1 MIYSFFQHLAGDDT
15 LQLVKRLMR
24 DYLRPYLRTLGFAL
38 IFMAIS
44 AGMTATFAG
53 LLEPVLDKVLIAVDE
68 NQSRTDQI
76 VPMAG
81 LVFATFLVNGVA
93 TYIYVILTNKIS
105 QSIIADIQKHLFSH
119 FMRLD
124 LSFFHRH
131 GSSQLVSRV
140 ISDAQVMRTAVTD
153 ALIGMGKNVLT
164 VICLIG
170 VMFWQDWRLAL
181 IALCVFP
188 IASLAVV
195 YLGQRLRKLSRR
207 IQNETARLMGVLGEI
222 FAGIRQVQAHGMED
236 YERTRSADAVNKVRD
251 LNIKS
256 VRIGNLSTPLNE
268 ILIGLAL
275 FSIIVYGGYSVAGGH
290 LTPGELLSFI
300 AAFTLAYEP
309 VKKLAKLNNSLQKGL
324 GAAERVL
331 AMLDTQPR
339 IHDAPE
345 AISLET
351 QRPRI
356 VFDNV
361 YFRYGDGQDHAIAA
375 IDLICE
381 PGSMTAL
388 VGPSGSGKT
397 TIMNLIPRLY
407 DVSSGAITIDGH
419 DIRDIKLCDL
429 RAHISL
435 VSQDITLF
443 QDSIAA
449 NIAYG
454 KPDATQREIETAAQ
468 AAAAHEFIMQLPEGY
483 DTRLGEDGVGLSGGQ
498 CQRIAIARAML
509 RDAPIL
515 LLDEATSALDRDSE
529 ALIQQS
535 LETLRH
541 GRTTLVIAH
550 RPSTVQAADKIIVL
564 SNGKLV
570 ESGSH
575 DSLLTQNGL
584 YQRLYGQSGQ
594 FITAN
599 SGTSS

>member
-1 MIYSFFQHLAGDDT
+1 MTPKLFKRLASDDT
-15 LQLVKRLMR
+15 LALVKRLMR
-24 DYLRPYLRTLGFAL
+24 DYMRPYIRTLGVAL
-38 IFMAIS
+38 IFMAVS
-44 AGMTATFAG
+44 AGMTAAFAG
-53 LLEPVLDKVLIAVDE
+53 LLEPVLDKVLIAVDQ

-81 LVFATFLVNGVA
+81 LVFATFFINGIA
-93 TYIYVILTNKIS
+93 TYIYVILTNRIS
-105 QSIIADIQKHLFSH
+105 QSIIADIQKDLFSH

-124 LSFFHRH
+124 LSFFHSY

-140 ISDAQVMRTAVTD
+140 ISDAHVMRTAVTD
-153 ALIGMGKNVLT
+153 ALIGIGKNVLT

-188 IASLAVV
+188 LASLAVV

-207 IQNETARLMGVLGEI
+207 IQNETANLMGVLGEI
-222 FAGIRQVQAHGMED
+222 FSGIRQVQAHAMED
-236 YERTRSADAVNKVRD
+236 YERKRSADAVNKVRD

-268 ILIGLAL
+268 VLIGMAL
-275 FSIIVYGGYSVAGGH
+275 FGIIVYGGYSVAGGH
-290 LTPGELLSFI
+290 LSPGELLSFI

-339 IHDAPE
+339 IQDAHNTTRLH
-345 AISLET
+345 SD
-351 QRPRI
+351 RPRI

-361 YFRYGDGQDHAIAA
+361 SFGYADCEDYAIEA
-375 IDLICE
+375 IHLECE
-381 PGSMTAL
+381 PGTMTAL

-397 TIMNLIPRLY
+397 TVMNLIPRLY
-407 DVSSGAITIDGH
+407 DVSAGAITVDH
-419 DIRDIKLCDL
+419 YDIRDIKLRDL

-435 VSQDITLF
+435 VSQDITIF
-443 QDSIAA
+443 QDSIGA

-454 KPDATQREIETAAQ
+454 KLDATQDEIEQAAR
-468 AAAAHEFIMQLPEGY
+468 AAAAHDFIKQLPAGY
-483 DTRLGEDGVGLSGGQ
+483 ATQLGENGIGLSGGQ
-498 CQRIAIARAML
+498 RQRIAIARAML

-515 LLDEATSALDRDSE
+515 LLDEVTSSLDRDSE
-529 ALIQQS
+529 ALVQQS

-550 RPSTVQAADKIIVL
+550 RPSTVKAADKIIVL
-564 SNGKLV
+564 DDGKVIETGTHETLLARNGF
-570 ESGSH
+570 
-575 DSLLTQNGL
+575 
-584 YQRLYGQSGQ
+584 YRRLYGGSDQ

-599 SGTSS
+599 RDA

>member
-1 MIYSFFQHLAGDDT
+1 MKGNLVKRIASDDT
-15 LQLVKRLMR
+15 ITIVKRLMR
-24 DYLRPYLRTLGFAL
+24 DYLRPYSKTLGVAL
-38 IFMAIS
+38 IFMAVS

-53 LLEPVLDKVLIAVDE
+53 LLEPVLDKVLIAVDD
-68 NQSRTDQI
+68 NASQTDQI

-81 LVFATFLVNGVA
+81 LVFATFLVNGIA
-93 TYIYVILTNKIS
+93 TYIYVILSNRIS

-124 LSFFHRH
+124 LSFFHAH

-140 ISDAQVMRTAVTD
+140 VSDAHVMRTAVTD
-153 ALIGMGKNVLT
+153 ALIGIGKNLLT

-188 IASLAVV
+188 VASLAVI

-207 IQNETARLMGVLGEI
+207 IQNETAYLMGVLSEI
-222 FAGIRQVQAHGMED
+222 FTGIRQVQAHAMED

-275 FSIIVYGGYSVAGGH
+275 FGIIVYGGYSVASGH
-290 LTPGELLSFI
+290 LSPGQLLSFI

-309 VKKLAKLNNSLQKGL
+309 VKRLAKLNNSLQKGL

-339 IHDAPE
+339 IQDSPDAG
-345 AISLET
+345 ALHT
-351 QRPRI
+351 NKAHI
-356 VFDNV
+356 VFDDV
-361 YFRYGDGQDHAIAA
+361 HFSYSDEKDHAIKGITMACA
-375 IDLICE
+375 
-381 PGSMTAL
+381 PGTMTAL

-407 DVSSGAITIDGH
+407 DVSYGRITINGH
-419 DIRDIKLCDL
+419 DIRDIKLRDL
-429 RAHISL
+429 RAHMSL
-435 VSQDITLF
+435 VSQDITIF
-443 QDSIAA
+443 RDTIAA

-454 KPDATQREIETAAQ
+454 KPEANRVDIEKAAR
-468 AAAAHEFIMQLPEGY
+468 AAAAHEFITQLPEGY
-483 DTRLGEDGVGLSGGQ
+483 ATQLGEGGIGLSGGQ
-498 CQRIAIARAML
+498 RQRIAIARAML
-509 RDAPIL
+509 RDTPIL
-515 LLDEATSALDRDSE
+515 LLDEATSSLDRDSE
-529 ALIQQS
+529 ALVQQS
-535 LETLRH
+535 LETLCR

-550 RPSTVQAADKIIVL
+550 KPATVKVADNIIVL
-564 SNGKLV
+564 NEGAIV
-570 ESGSH
+570 ESGTH
-575 DSLLTQNGL
+575 DHLMAQNGL
-584 YQRLYGQSGQ
+584 YQHLFGKSGQ
-594 FITAN
+594 FVA
-599 SGTSS
+599 